1 MPVSGEAHDR
11 RQARS
16 PTELETRFAH
26 AQQKLNGG
34 RRDLIRSILEHP
46 EDNYFLSSRELAKR
60 YNVDA
65 ATIVRTIQA
74 LGYDRF
80 ADFATDLRNHFVTR
94 ITPYTRMRATAR
106 DRRPLTDRIRRNIE
120 REIENVT
127 ALLESL
133 DTRRVLLVAKRI
145 QKSRRI
151 LVVGV
156 DFAAFLAGT
165 LAYALR
171 VQGFDADAP
180 TGSSGNLRH
189 HIDLMGDKDLL
200 IAISFGRCLRDT
212 VDSVRHAK
220 SQGVFTFGITD
231 SEITPIA
238 RFCDEYIVTP
248 ISSIVFTGS
257 YVAPMAAIN
266 AIVSAVA
273 HIHPKR
279 TLERL
284 RRNEQEYISGA
295 RWYQDHDQ
303 RVRNASGA
311 VRSMTPKVGSRRAL
325 AQTGKNSEQ
334 T

>member
-1 MPVSGEAHDR
+1 MLVSGEAHDR
-11 RQARS
+11 TPSRS
-16 PTELETRFAH
+16 ATELEARFAR
-26 AQQKLNGG
+26 AQPKLNGS

-60 YNVDA
+60 YNVNA

-94 ITPYTRMRATAR
+94 ITPYTLMRATAR
-106 DRRPLTDRIRRNIE
+106 DRRLLTDRIRRNVE
-120 REIENVT
+120 RDMENLTV
-127 ALLESL
+127 LLSGL
-133 DTRRVLLVAKRI
+133 DTGRVLQVAKRI

-151 LVVGV
+151 VVVGV

-180 TGSSGNLRH
+180 TGSSGNLLH
-189 HIDLMGDKDLL
+189 HVYLLNDKDLL

-212 VDSVRHAK
+212 VESVRHAK

-238 RFCDEYIVTP
+238 RFCDDYISTP
-248 ISSIVFTGS
+248 ISSTVFTGS

-266 AIVSAVA
+266 AIISAVA

-284 RRNEQEYISGA
+284 RRNEQEYTSGA
-295 RWYQDHDQ
+295 RWY
-303 RVRNASGA
+303 RE
-311 VRSMTPKVGSRRAL
+311 PSR
-325 AQTGKNSEQ
+325 
-334 T
+334 